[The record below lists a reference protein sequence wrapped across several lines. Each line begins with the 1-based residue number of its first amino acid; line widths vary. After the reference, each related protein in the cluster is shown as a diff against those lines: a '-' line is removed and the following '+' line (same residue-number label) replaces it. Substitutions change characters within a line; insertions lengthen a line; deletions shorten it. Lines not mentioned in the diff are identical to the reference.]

1 MVGGSLHRSCSSTYR
16 RVDVPSSVRG
26 PGKSRGKGGPKK
38 GKKSTRAQQE
48 EEHEEE
54 QAQEEEHQEE
64 EQEQAQDEEYVPPS
78 AEEASGGE
86 HKEEEDDTT
95 GVSERGRSRLP
106 NRPIPIAQRPLIKP
120 VGTR

>member
-1 MVGGSLHRSCSSTYR
+1 LQFLEQKMVGDSLHRSCSSTYR

-78 AEEASGGE
+78 AEEASGGSTRRRRMTRQVLAS
-86 HKEEEDDTT
+86 EDARD
-95 GVSERGRSRLP
+95 SQIGRYLLP
-106 NRPIPIAQRPLIKP
+106 NAH
-120 VGTR
+120 